1 MGNRDG
7 AGKAR
12 EGEGEVELQLDRAEL
27 DLLRSALR
35 YLESTLGREEA
46 DELKQVQDLEARLDR
61 AAREGRG

>member
-1 MGNRDG
+1 MEERDVG
-7 AGKAR
+7 ATGPDAGIVLR
-12 EGEGEVELQLDRAEL
+12 LDRAEV

-35 YLESTLGREEA
+35 YLEATLGREEA

>member
-7 AGKAR
+7 AGKAP
-12 EGEGEVELQLDRAEL
+12 EGEVELQLDRAEL

>member
-1 MGNRDG
+1 MRDRDG

>member
-12 EGEGEVELQLDRAEL
+12 KGEVELQLDRAEL